1 MLSSCLL
8 LAVGIDAAVTSPRF
22 GVCLTPPHTT
32 SRGGAAGV
40 HTGRRCWRWLTP
52 PPHPPSSSGVSGV
65 SLFCISP
72 MTVETRSISFSVLME
87 IRVSL
92 ESRLL

>member
-22 GVCLTPPHTT
+22 GVCLHLTPRAGAELLGSTLV
-32 SRGGAAGV
+32 GGAG
-40 HTGRRCWRWLTP
+40 GGSSP

-72 MTVETRSISFSVLME
+72 MTVETCSISFSVLME

>member
-1 MLSSCLL
+1 M
-8 LAVGIDAAVTSPRF
+8 A
-22 GVCLTPPHTT
+22 H
-32 SRGGAAGV
+32 
-40 HTGRRCWRWLTP
+40 P